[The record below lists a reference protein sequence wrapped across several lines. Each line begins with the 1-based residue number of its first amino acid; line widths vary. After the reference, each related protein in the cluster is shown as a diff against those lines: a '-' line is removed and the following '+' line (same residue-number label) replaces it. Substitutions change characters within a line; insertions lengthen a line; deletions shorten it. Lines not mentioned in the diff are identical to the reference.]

1 MKKFFIAS
9 ASILFIALAAFL
21 IVATIYFKPFL
32 KGQIETQLANL
43 GFEDAVIGD
52 VSVGIYESRVSEID
66 LNNGSDTIGAVAV
79 TYWPQQLLSKR
90 IDAVKIEDG
99 HLNVTIENSGDVIV
113 AGYRIDNALQT
124 KQNDALVKISDGKT
138 ASGTQSKDSAALPFN
153 EIIVKNM
160 KLNILSPSQKT
171 INATIDATYNMTK
184 KSVEG
189 ALKMTETDVRALQEI
204 ARVAKPEIANMV
216 TNLSGTASADMTF
229 AIANLDKMDVIK
241 GGGIVKVTN
250 VSLIKD
256 GIDVKNLS
264 TNLKIDQ
271 LLPLTIPTG
280 QVVTIEQVRKSGIPI
295 KNIKTAFGLKDMDF
309 LTVDNA
315 SLDVAGGTIKTE
327 SFKTALTNIDT
338 LITMTVESVDFS
350 SLSDLLAVK
359 ALDIKGKLS
368 GTIPLRIKNGK
379 VIIDQAVLNSVIQSV
394 AGQKL
399 QEKANEFLSDKIK
412 DNNLGNALGTLLGT
426 PASTKTTDDG
436 SSTNTEA
443 QKPNVKNVIDGLLG
457 GFGN

>member
-9 ASILFIALAAFL
+9 ASITFIAIAVFMV
-21 IVATIYFKPFL
+21 VATLYFKPFV
-32 KGQIETQLANL
+32 KGQIESQLANF
-43 GFEDAVIGD
+43 GFKDAVIGD
-52 VSVGIYESRVSEID
+52 VSVGIYESRVSQID

-90 IDAVKIEDG
+90 IDAVKIENG

-124 KQNDALVKISDGKT
+124 KQNDKIINVADGNNTQTTSNTDT
-138 ASGTQSKDSAALPFN
+138 AMPFN
-153 EIIVKNM
+153 EIIIKNM

-171 INATIDATYNMTK
+171 INATIDATYNMDK
-184 KSVEG
+184 KSVNG
-189 ALKMTETDVRALQEI
+189 ALAMTETDVRALQEI

-216 TNLSGTASADMTF
+216 TNLSGKVSTDITF
-229 AIANLDKMDVIK
+229 DIANLDKMDVIK
-241 GGGIVKVTN
+241 GGGVVKVNN

-264 TNLKIDQ
+264 TNMTIDQ

-280 QVVTIEQVRKSGIPI
+280 QVVTIEQVRKSGIPV
-295 KNIKTAFGLKDMDF
+295 KNIKTAFGLKNMDF
-309 LTVDNA
+309 LTVDSA
-315 SLDVAGGTIKTE
+315 SLDVAGGTIKIE
-327 SFKTALTNIDT
+327 SFKTALENIDT
-338 LITMTVESVDFS
+338 LITMNVESVDFS

-359 ALDIKGKLS
+359 ALDIQGKLS

-379 VIIDQAVLNSVIQSV
+379 VVIDQAVLNSVLQSV

-399 QEKANEFLSDKIK
+399 QEKANEFLNDKIK
-412 DNNLGNALGTLLGT
+412 DNKLGNALGTLLGT
-426 PASTKTTDDG
+426 PSSTKTTDDG
-436 SSTNTEA
+436 SSTTDA